1 LSVATD
7 ARRYVPRARELACS
21 LAQRPFTFAR
31 AGPHPSCPFVFY
43 VRALMPLS
51 RVGRFV
57 VVPELWPIKYAREYN
72 GSSVWRA
79 NEGLQ
84 EEARERERER
94 ERGQGMRQAEE
105 ERKQRREGG

>member
-1 LSVATD
+1 
-7 ARRYVPRARELACS
+7 
-21 LAQRPFTFAR
+21 
-31 AGPHPSCPFVFY
+31 
-43 VRALMPLS
+43 MPLS